1 MCLVLHLN
9 MGNIVI
15 ALGAEIRWLGME
27 ISSIESTL
35 PPHLVEELMS
45 IQGNLLK
52 ARSGIE
58 VEVGLWYLWLALEE
72 ILDQRHGIHP
82 AYKPELLGRVT
93 TIQSM
98 AFRLSQ
104 RYSFVGVK
112 HAKDELPRRP
122 CIKGNR
128 PSVLP
133 SIPAIVAMHEPAKRY
148 LPAIKPARG
157 E

>member
-1 MCLVLHLN
+1 

-27 ISSIESTL
+27 ISSIESNL
-35 PPHLVEELMS
+35 PSNLVEELMS

-72 ILDQRHGIHP
+72 IMDQRHEIHP
-82 AYKPELLGRVT
+82 AYKAELIGRVT
-93 TIQSM
+93 KIQSM

-104 RYSFVGVK
+104 RYSFVGGK
-112 HAKDELPRRP
+112 HAKNELPKRP
-122 CIKGNR
+122 RIKAIIPGT
-128 PSVLP
+128 LP
-133 SIPAIVAMHEPAKRY
+133 SIPAVVAMHEPENHY
-148 LPAIKPARG
+148 FPEVKPARG
-157 E
+157 K

>member
-1 MCLVLHLN
+1 MWALHLG

-45 IQGNLLK
+45 IQNNLLK
-52 ARSGIE
+52 AKSGIE

-82 AYKPELLGRVT
+82 AYKPDLLARVT
-93 TIQSM
+93 QIQSM

-104 RYSFVGVK
+104 RYSFVGGK
-112 HAKDELPRRP
+112 HAKDQQLKRPRIER
-122 CIKGNR
+122 IKPNE
-128 PSVLP
+128 LP
-133 SIPAIVAMHEPAKRY
+133 SIPAVVAMHEQEKRY
-148 LPAIKPARG
+148 LPEVKSVHG
-157 E
+157 K